1 MEISMKQMI
10 RSSLTLLL
18 AAVLLLGVAAPC
30 LAADEAPPVIDA
42 RAAVM
47 MDAAS
52 GNVLYSLNADTPLY
66 VAGLTV
72 MMTAL
77 LAAEAVDRGEI
88 AYADVVTAS
97 SASHSD
103 ITSDASIQNIV
114 PGEQMPLKDLLI
126 CALAGG
132 ASDAC
137 NIIGE
142 YVSGSVNLFIR
153 DMNDRASQLG
163 CKSTS
168 FVNAHGLPNENHFS
182 TAYDMALIAAAFVQH
197 EELVEFSNTVSAE
210 IAATNVSGVRKI
222 TNSNYIL
229 RQDYTRYYY
238 SYACGIKSSYTD
250 DAGYCL
256 ASSMKTDGS
265 YVVSI
270 VLGCKVVEA
279 DNGFYDI
286 QSFTQ
291 TRELFQWFNSCYS
304 LRDVVSTI
312 EPITEI
318 PVLLAE
324 GTDTVVCCA
333 AEGLKLFLP
342 NDLDISKEYTR
353 DIRIFKPK
361 GGEGDLTAPITKGQ
375 ALGEMT
381 VRGSD
386 GSTYGPFT
394 LIANTDV
401 AVSRLELMRQR
412 LHSLVHSYGFRTI
425 FFIVAAVIL
434 LYIIFVIRYRVIRR
448 RERRY
453 KRQQA
458 KAREEASSRR

>member
-1 MEISMKQMI
+1 MKQLI
-10 RSSLTLLL
+10 RSLLTFALVL
-18 AAVLLLGVAAPC
+18 VLLLGVVTPG

-77 LAAEAVDRGEI
+77 LAAEAVDRGDI
-88 AYADVVTAS
+88 DYADKVTAFS
-97 SASHSD
+97 TSQSD
-103 ITSDASIQNIV
+103 ITADASIQNIV
-114 PGEQMPLKDLLI
+114 PGEEMSLKDLLT
-126 CALAGG
+126 CALVGG

-137 NIIGE
+137 NIIAE
-142 YVSGSVNLFIR
+142 YVSGSLSRFVS
-153 DMNDRASQLG
+153 DMNIRAAELG

-197 EELVEFSNTVSAE
+197 EELVEIADTVEAE
-210 IAATNVSGVRKI
+210 IPATNLSGARKL
-222 TNSNYIL
+222 TNGNYIL

-238 SYACGIKSSYTD
+238 SLACGLKSSYTD

-270 VLGCKVVEA
+270 VLGCKVLES

-286 QSFTQ
+286 QSFIQ
-291 TRELFQWFNSCYS
+291 TRQLFQWFNSCYS

-318 PVLLAE
+318 PVRLAE

-333 AEGLKLFLP
+333 SEGLKLFLP
-342 NDLDISKEYTR
+342 NDLDISTEYTR
-353 DIRIFKPK
+353 SIRIFSGPD
-361 GGEGDLTAPITKGQ
+361 GSEELTAPISRGQ
-375 ALGEMT
+375 VLGELT
-381 VRGSD
+381 IRGSD
-386 GSTYGPFT
+386 GSTYGPFS

-412 LHSLVHSYGFRTI
+412 LKDLVHSQGFRTI
-425 FFIVAAVIL
+425 FMIVAAVIL
-434 LYIIFVIRYRVIRR
+434 IYIIFVIRYRIIRR
-448 RERRY
+448 RERRF

-458 KAREEASSRR
+458 KAREEAATRR

>member
-1 MEISMKQMI
+1 MKQLI
-10 RSSLTLLL
+10 RSLLTFALVL
-18 AAVLLLGVAAPC
+18 VLLLGVVTPG

-77 LAAEAVDRGEI
+77 LAAEAVDRGDI
-88 AYADVVTAS
+88 DYADKVTAFS
-97 SASHSD
+97 TSQSD
-103 ITSDASIQNIV
+103 ITADASIQNIV
-114 PGEQMPLKDLLI
+114 PGEEMSLKDLLT
-126 CALAGG
+126 CALVGG

-137 NIIGE
+137 NIIAE
-142 YVSGSVNLFIR
+142 YVSGSLSRFVS
-153 DMNDRASQLG
+153 DMNIRAAELG

-197 EELVEFSNTVSAE
+197 EELVEIADTVEAE
-210 IAATNVSGVRKI
+210 IPATNLSGARKL
-222 TNSNYIL
+222 TNGNYIL

-238 SYACGIKSSYTD
+238 SLACGLKSSYTD

-270 VLGCKVVEA
+270 VLGCKVLES

-286 QSFTQ
+286 QSFIQ
-291 TRELFQWFNSCYS
+291 TRQLFQWFNSCYS

-312 EPITEI
+312 EPVTEI
-318 PVLLAE
+318 PIRLAE

-333 AEGLKLFLP
+333 SEELKLFLP
-342 NDLDISKEYTR
+342 NDLDISEEYTR
-353 DIRIFKPK
+353 KIRIFSQQ
-361 GGEGDLTAPITKGQ
+361 EGAEPLTAPVSRGQ
-375 ALGEMT
+375 VLGELT
-381 VRGSD
+381 VEGSD
-386 GSTYGPFT
+386 GSTYGPFS

-401 AVSRLELMRQR
+401 AVSRVELMRQR
-412 LHSLVHSYGFRTI
+412 LKELLHSKGFRTI
-425 FFIVAAVIL
+425 FLVVAAVIL
-434 LYIIFVIRYRVIRR
+434 LYIAFVIRYRILRS
-448 RERRY
+448 RE
-453 KRQQA
+453 Q
-458 KAREEASSRR
+458 KARRKEARETAASRK

>member
-1 MEISMKQMI
+1 MKLFI
-10 RSSLTLLL
+10 RSFLTLLL
-18 AAVLLLGVAAPC
+18 TAVLLLGLAAPC

-88 AYADVVTAS
+88 AYTDMVTAYS
-97 SASHSD
+97 SSHSD

-114 PGEQMPLKDLLI
+114 PGEEMPLKDLLT
-126 CALAGG
+126 CALVGG
-132 ASDAC
+132 ASEAC

-142 YVSGSVNLFIR
+142 YVSGSLSRFIS
-153 DMNDRASQLG
+153 DMNLRAAELG

-197 EELVEFSNTVSAE
+197 EELVEISNTVSAE
-210 IAATNVSGVRKI
+210 IAATNLSGVRKL

-238 SYACGIKSSYTD
+238 SYACGIKTSYTD

-270 VLGCKVVEA
+270 VLGCKVMEA

-286 QSFTQ
+286 QSFIQ
-291 TRELFQWFNSCYS
+291 TRRLFQWFNSCYS
-304 LRDVVSTI
+304 LRDVVSTL

-318 PVLLAE
+318 PVRLAE

-333 AEGLKLFLP
+333 SEGLKLFLP

-353 DIRIFKPK
+353 SIRVFSQQD
-361 GGEGDLTAPITKGQ
+361 GSEGLTAPIAKGQ
-375 ALGEMT
+375 LLGELT
-381 VRGSD
+381 VRASD
-386 GSTYGPFT
+386 GSVYGPFS
-394 LIANTDV
+394 LVANTDV
-401 AVSRLELMRQR
+401 AVSRIELMRQR
-412 LHSLVHSYGFRTI
+412 LSVMVHSKGFRTI
-425 FFIVAAVIL
+425 FLVAAIVIV
-434 LYIIFVIRYRVIRR
+434 LYIIFVIRYRVLRS
-448 RERRY
+448 RERR
-453 KRQQA
+453 RQREA
-458 KAREEASSRR
+458 RARETVSTRK

>member
-1 MEISMKQMI
+1 MKQMI

-88 AYADVVTAS
+88 AYSDVVTAT

-132 ASDAC
+132 ASEAC

-222 TNSNYIL
+222 TNNNYIL

-270 VLGCKVVEA
+270 VLGCKVAEA

-342 NDLDISKEYTR
+342 NDMDISKEYTR

-361 GGEGDLTAPITKGQ
+361 GGEEDLTAPISKGQ

-381 VRGSD
+381 VRGTD

-412 LHSLVHSYGFRTI
+412 LHDLVHSYGFRTI
-425 FFIVAAVIL
+425 FIIVAAVIL

-458 KAREEASSRR
+458 KAREEAASRR

>member
-1 MEISMKQMI
+1 MKQLI
-10 RSSLTLLL
+10 RSLLTFALVL
-18 AAVLLLGVAAPC
+18 VLLLGVVTPG

-77 LAAEAVDRGEI
+77 LAAEAVDRGDI
-88 AYADVVTAS
+88 DYADKVTAFS
-97 SASHSD
+97 TSQSD
-103 ITSDASIQNIV
+103 ITADASIQNIV
-114 PGEQMPLKDLLI
+114 PGEEMSLKDLLT
-126 CALAGG
+126 CALVGG

-137 NIIGE
+137 NIIAE
-142 YVSGSVNLFIR
+142 YVSGSLSRFVS
-153 DMNDRASQLG
+153 DMNIRAAELG

-197 EELVEFSNTVSAE
+197 EELVEIADTVEAE
-210 IAATNVSGVRKI
+210 IPATNLSGARKL
-222 TNSNYIL
+222 TNGNYIL

-238 SYACGIKSSYTD
+238 SLACGLKSSYTD

-270 VLGCKVVEA
+270 VLGCKVLES

-286 QSFTQ
+286 QSFIQ
-291 TRELFQWFNSCYS
+291 TRQLFQWFNSCYS

-312 EPITEI
+312 EPVTEI
-318 PVLLAE
+318 PIRLAE

-333 AEGLKLFLP
+333 SEELKLFLP
-342 NDLDISKEYTR
+342 NDLDISEEYTR
-353 DIRIFKPK
+353 KIRIFSQQ
-361 GGEGDLTAPITKGQ
+361 EGAEPLTAPVSRGQ
-375 ALGEMT
+375 VLGELT
-381 VRGSD
+381 VEGSD
-386 GSTYGPFT
+386 GSTYGPFS

-401 AVSRLELMRQR
+401 AVSRVELMRQR
-412 LHSLVHSYGFRTI
+412 LKELLHSKGFRTI
-425 FFIVAAVIL
+425 FLVVAAVIL
-434 LYIIFVIRYRVIRR
+434 LYIAFVIRYRILRS
-448 RERRY
+448 RER
-453 KRQQA
+453 
-458 KAREEASSRR
+458 KARRKEARETAASRE

>member
-1 MEISMKQMI
+1 MKKII
-10 RSSLTLLL
+10 RSVLTLLL
-18 AAVLLLGVAAPC
+18 AATLLLGAVSPC
-30 LAADEAPPVIDA
+30 LAADEDPPVIDA

-77 LAAEAVDRGEI
+77 LAAEAVERGDI
-88 AYADVVTAS
+88 SYDDMVTAS
-97 SASHSD
+97 GSSQSD

-114 PGEQMPLKDLLI
+114 PGEEMSLKDLI
-126 CALAGG
+126 CCALVGG

-142 YVSGSVNLFIR
+142 YVSGSTNRFIS
-153 DMNDRASQLG
+153 DMNQRALELG
-163 CKSTS
+163 CESTS
-168 FVNAHGLPNENHFS
+168 FVNTHGLPNENHFS

-197 EELVEFSNTVSAE
+197 EELIE
-210 IAATNVSGVRKI
+210 IANTITVEIPATNVSGARKLI
-222 TNSNYIL
+222 NGNYIL

-238 SYACGIKSSYTD
+238 SYACGIKSTYTD

-270 VLGCKVVEA
+270 VLGCKVMEA

-286 QSFTQ
+286 QSFIQ
-291 TRELFQWFNSCYS
+291 TRLLFQWFNSCYS
-304 LRDVVSTI
+304 LRDVVNAI
-312 EPITEI
+312 EPIAEV
-318 PVLLAE
+318 PVRLAE

-333 AEGLKLFLP
+333 SESLKLFLP
-342 NDLDISKEYTR
+342 NDLDISEAYTR
-353 DIRIFKPK
+353 RINIYSQK
-361 GGEGDLTAPITKGQ
+361 EGAEPLTAPISKGQ
-375 ALGEMT
+375 VLGELT
-381 VRGSD
+381 VHGED
-386 GSTYGPFT
+386 GSVYGPFP

-401 AVSRLELMRQR
+401 AVSRIEQMRQR
-412 LHSLVHSYGFRTI
+412 LDDLVHGKTFRAI
-425 FFIVAAVIL
+425 FIIVVVIL
-434 LYIIFVIRYRVIRR
+434 AVYIIYVISYRIRR
-448 RERRY
+448 SKERRTRR
-453 KRQQA
+453 KAA
-458 KAREEASSRR
+458 KEAASSRK

>member
-1 MEISMKQMI
+1 MKHYI
-10 RSSLTLLL
+10 RSFLTLLL
-18 AAVLLLGVAAPC
+18 VSILLLGAAAPC
-30 LAADEAPPVIDA
+30 LAADEAPPVIEA

-77 LAAEAVDRGEI
+77 LAAEAVERGDI
-88 AYADVVTAS
+88 AYTDPVTAFS
-97 SASHSD
+97 TAFGDISA
-103 ITSDASIQNIV
+103 DASIQNIV
-114 PGEQMPLKDLLI
+114 PGEEMSLKDLLT
-126 CALAGG
+126 CALVSG

-142 YVSGSVNLFIR
+142 YVSGSLSRFIG
-153 DMNDRASQLG
+153 DMNRRAAELG
-163 CKSTS
+163 CKSTT
-168 FVNAHGLPNENHFS
+168 FVNAHGLPNDNHFS

-197 EELVEFSNTVSAE
+197 EELVEISNTVTAE
-210 IAATNVSGVRKI
+210 IAATNLSGVRKL
-222 TNSNYIL
+222 TNGNYIL

-238 SYACGIKSSYTD
+238 SFACGIKSSYTD

-270 VLGCKVVEA
+270 VLGCKVVES

-286 QSFTQ
+286 QSFIQ
-291 TRELFQWFNSCYS
+291 TRRLFQWFNSCYS

-318 PVLLAE
+318 PVRLAE

-333 AEGLKLFLP
+333 SDGLKLFLP

-353 DIRIFKPK
+353 SVRIFSEQ
-361 GGEGDLTAPITKGQ
+361 EGAEPLTAPISRGDV
-375 ALGEMT
+375 LGELT
-381 VRGSD
+381 VRAAD
-386 GSTYGPFT
+386 GSVYGPFP
-394 LIANTDV
+394 LVANTDV
-401 AVSRLELMRQR
+401 AISRVELMRQR
-412 LHSLVHSYGFRTI
+412 LNEMIHSKGFRI
-425 FFIVAAVIL
+425 IFIVAAVVIV
-434 LYIIFVIRYRVIRR
+434 LYIAFVIRYRAVRS
-448 RERRY
+448 RERKAR
-453 KRQQA
+453 RLQEA
-458 KAREEASSRR
+458 RAREEASSRR

>member
-1 MEISMKQMI
+1 MKKII
-10 RSSLTLLL
+10 RSVLTILL
-18 AAVLLLGVAAPC
+18 AASLMLGTASPC
-30 LAADEAPPVIDA
+30 LAVDEDPPVIDA

-77 LAAEAVDRGEI
+77 LAAEAVERGDI
-88 AYADVVTAS
+88 AYGDMVTAS
-97 SASHSD
+97 GASHND

-114 PGEQMPLKDLLI
+114 PGEQMSLKDLLC
-126 CALAGG
+126 CALVGG
-132 ASDAC
+132 ASEAC

-142 YVSGSVNLFIR
+142 YVSGSTSRFIS
-153 DMNDRASQLG
+153 DMNRRALELG
-163 CKSTS
+163 CEGTS
-168 FVNAHGLPNENHFS
+168 FVNTHGLPNENHFS

-197 EELVEFSNTVSAE
+197 EELIELANTITAE
-210 IAATNVSGVRKI
+210 IPATNVSGARKL
-222 TNSNYIL
+222 TNGNYIL

-238 SYACGIKSSYTD
+238 SYACGIKSTYTD

-270 VLGCKVVEA
+270 VLGCKVMEA

-286 QSFTQ
+286 QSFIQ
-291 TRELFQWFNSCYS
+291 TRRLFQWFNSCYS

-312 EPITEI
+312 EPVAEV
-318 PVLLAE
+318 PVRLAE

-333 AEGLKLFLP
+333 SEGLKLFLP

-353 DIRIFKPK
+353 HIRIFSQQ
-361 GGEGDLTAPITKGQ
+361 EGAEELTAPISRGQ
-375 ALGEMT
+375 VLGELT
-381 VRGSD
+381 VRAED
-386 GSTYGPFT
+386 GSVYGPFP

-401 AVSRLELMRQR
+401 AVSRVELMRQR
-412 LHSLVHSYGFRTI
+412 LDDLVHGKTFRII
-425 FFIVAAVIL
+425 FITAIVIIA
-434 LYIIFVIRYRVIRR
+434 LYIVYVISYRVRRSKERRARR
-448 RERRY
+448 RES
-453 KRQQA
+453 
-458 KAREEASSRR
+458 RESASSRR

>member
-1 MEISMKQMI
+1 MKKMI

-30 LAADEAPPVIDA
+30 LAADEAPPVLDA

-47 MDAAS
+47 MDADS

-97 SASHSD
+97 GASHND

-114 PGEQMPLKDLLI
+114 PGEEMTLRDLVI
-126 CALAGG
+126 CALVGG
-132 ASDAC
+132 ASEAC

-142 YVSGSVNLFIR
+142 YVSGSVSLFVR
-153 DMNDRASQLG
+153 DMNDRASALG

-197 EELVEFSNTVSAE
+197 EELVEISDMVTAD
-210 IAATNVSGVRKI
+210 IPATNISGARKI
-222 TNSNYIL
+222 TNGNYIL

-256 ASSMKTDGS
+256 ASSMKTDDS

-270 VLGCKVVEA
+270 VLGCKVVES

-286 QSFTQ
+286 QSFIQ

-318 PVLLAE
+318 PVRLAE

-333 AEGLKLFLP
+333 EEGLKLFLP
-342 NDLDISKEYTR
+342 NDLDISTEYTR
-353 DIRIFKPK
+353 NIRIYSQQD
-361 GGEGDLTAPITKGQ
+361 GSEGLTAPISRGQ
-375 ALGEMT
+375 KLGEMT
-381 VRGSD
+381 IRSSD
-386 GSTYGPFT
+386 GSTYGPFS

-412 LHSLVHSYGFRTI
+412 LKDLVHSSGFRTI
-425 FFIVAAVIL
+425 FLIVAAVIL
-434 LYIIFVIRYRVIRR
+434 IYILFVIRYRIIRR

-453 KRQQA
+453 KREQA
-458 KAREEASSRR
+458 RAREEASTRR

>member
-1 MEISMKQMI
+1 MKQLI
-10 RSSLTLLL
+10 RSCLTLLL
-18 AAVLLLGVAAPC
+18 AAVLLLGAAAPC
-30 LAADEAPPVIDA
+30 LAAEEAPPVIDA
-42 RAAVM
+42 KAALM

-88 AYADVVTAS
+88 AYSDMITAS
-97 SASHSD
+97 GASHND
-103 ITSDASIQNIV
+103 ITADASIQNIV
-114 PGEQMPLKDLLI
+114 PGEEMSLKDLLT
-126 CALAGG
+126 CALVGG
-132 ASDAC
+132 ASEAC

-142 YVSGSVNLFIR
+142 YVSGSVSLFIR
-153 DMNDRASQLG
+153 DMNDRAAELG
-163 CKSTS
+163 CKSTN

-197 EELVEFSNTVSAE
+197 EELVEISNTVSAE
-210 IAATNVSGVRKI
+210 IPATNVAGPRSL
-222 TNSNYIL
+222 TNGNYIL

-238 SYACGIKSSYTD
+238 SYACGIKASYTD

-270 VLGCKVVEA
+270 VLGCKVLEA

-286 QSFTQ
+286 QSFIQ
-291 TRELFQWFNSCYS
+291 TRRLFQWFNSCYS

-312 EPITEI
+312 EPVTEV
-318 PVLLAE
+318 PVRLAE
-324 GTDTVVCCA
+324 GTDTVVCCS

-353 DIRIFKPK
+353 SIRIFSQQ
-361 GGEGDLTAPITKGQ
+361 EGAEPLTAPVSRGQ
-375 ALGEMT
+375 LLGEMT
-381 VRGSD
+381 IRSSD

-401 AVSRLELMRQR
+401 AVSRVELMRQR
-412 LHSLVHSYGFRTI
+412 LNDMVHGKAFRTI
-425 FFIVAAVIL
+425 FIVVAAIIV
-434 LYIIFVIRYRVIRR
+434 LYIAFVIRYRIIRSKERKARR
-448 RERRY
+448 REAARE
-453 KRQQA
+453 
-458 KAREEASSRR
+458 REEASTRR